1 MERPI
6 DSTNIEHAQIYAQLK
21 AMLLGGEHHGFTAEE
36 EAEIQRANVA
46 FYRTC
51 PAEEAF
57 ARHFRAARP
66 DEEALS
72 ASLPELIALLRKRQ
86 PGTLTGIGMQ
96 EFSRALVAAGVERR
110 HTEKGNR
117 YRIVPLERED
127 SKPAILSE

>member
-1 MERPI
+1 
-6 DSTNIEHAQIYAQLK
+6 
-21 AMLLGGEHHGFTAEE
+21 MLLGGERYWFTAGE
-36 EAEIQRANVA
+36 EAEIQHANVA

-72 ASLPELIALLRKRQ
+72 VSLPELIALLRKRQ
-86 PGTLTGIGMQ
+86 PGTLTSIGMQ

-117 YRIVPLERED
+117 YRIVPLEHEGCK
-127 SKPAILSE
+127 SAILSE

>member
-1 MERPI
+1 MEVQSKI
-6 DSTNIEHAQIYAQLK
+6 NCEGIEHDQIYAQLK

-96 EFSRALVAAGVERR
+96 EFSRALVAAGVERK

-117 YRIVPLERED
+117 YRIVPLERR
-127 SKPAILSE
+127 P